1 MRVALLL
8 LFFTG
13 LFLLF
18 ANQLFADRPPE
29 VRMVYV
35 PRDLD
40 TYLREEPE
48 ALTTFDTM
56 FSEAGVSPQDY
67 DARTLA

>member
-18 ANQLFADRPPE
+18 ANQLYAKRPTE
-29 VRMVYV
+29 VRMVYL

-40 TYLREEPE
+40 TYIREEPE

-56 FSEAGVSPQDY
+56 FNGNDVDPNLYTNPA
-67 DARTLA
+67 

>member
-13 LFLLF
+13 LFLLM
-18 ANQLFADRPPE
+18 ANQLFVDQPPQ
-29 VRMVYV
+29 VKMVYL

-40 TYLREEPE
+40 TYLREEPY
-48 ALTTFDTM
+48 ALTTFDKM
-56 FSEAGVSPQDY
+56 FNAADVSPDDY
-67 DARTLA
+67 QNPA